1 MKDLLRIMIFLAI
14 VLIGLFYLDPSI
26 SENELLEAPR
36 PAEPLPSDNLTET
49 VLDVERPTSG
59 LSLYIGKSSEEWL
72 GEYGQPDRIEP
83 SAFAYEWW
91 VYDAAYSNFVMV
103 GVKEGRIVQVYAAG
117 ESTDVAPYEIGQ
129 KLQDLYRFT
138 IVQNEVTVKYG
149 TNTYTFNLSEADM
162 DKRLLVSFEEVYAQL
177 YIDAAGQELEAVRFM
192 DAETLIRHQPYDM
205 MYAGDLLVTP
215 TPSSTLQR
223 SIDEANARQ
232 LIDLTNVYRLRHQRS
247 PIHENPGASALAKQ
261 TSEEMAR
268 RDFSSDEMA
277 IEDLEARLQ
286 QADIQFKLAAINT
299 ASRYY
304 DGAETVHGWFNSPS
318 HRETLLGNQYN
329 QLGVGVF
336 GKYYS
341 QILLKQDLSVY
352 ESQ

>member
-36 PAEPLPSDNLTET
+36 PADPLPADNLTESA
-49 VLDVERPTSG
+49 LDVERPTSG
-59 LSLYIGKSSEEWL
+59 LSVHIGKPAEEWL
-72 GEYGQPDRIEP
+72 AEHGKPDRIEP
-83 SAFAYEWW
+83 SAFGYEWW

-103 GVKEGRIVQVYAAG
+103 GVKEGEVVQVYAAG
-117 ESTDVAPYEIGQ
+117 ESTDIEPYEIGQ
-129 KLQDLYRFT
+129 TIEELYRFT

-149 TNTYTFNLSEADM
+149 TNTYTFNLSEQDM
-162 DKRLLVSFEEVYAQL
+162 DKRILVSFEDLYAQL
-177 YIDAAGQELEAVRFM
+177 YLDAEDQQLEAVRFM

-205 MYAGDLLVTP
+205 MYSGDLLVTP
-215 TPSSTLQR
+215 RPSSTLQR
-223 SIDEANARQ
+223 SIDDANAKQ
-232 LIDLTNVYRLRHQRS
+232 LVDLTNVYRLRHQRS
-247 PIHENPGASALAKQ
+247 LVKENVGISLLAKQ

-268 RDFSSDEMA
+268 MEFTSAEM
-277 IEDLEARLQ
+277 EVSDLEARLQ
-286 QADIQFKLAAINT
+286 GADIPFDLAAINT

-304 DGAETVHGWFNSPS
+304 DAPETLHGWFNSLS
-318 HRETLLGNQYN
+318 HRGTLLSTQYN
-329 QLGVGVF
+329 QVGVGVF

-341 QILLKQDLSVY
+341 QILLKQDPGAY

>member
-36 PAEPLPSDNLTET
+36 PADPLPSDNLDDN
-49 VLDVERPTSG
+49 VMDVERPASG
-59 LSLYIGKSSEEWL
+59 LSVYIGQPAAEWL
-72 GEYGQPDRIEP
+72 SDHGKPDRIEP
-83 SAFAYEWW
+83 SAYAYEWW
-91 VYDAAYSNFVMV
+91 VYESGYSAFIMA

-117 ESTDVAPYEIGQ
+117 GATDVAPYSIGQ
-129 KLQDLYRFT
+129 TLDELYRFT
-138 IVQNEVTVKYG
+138 IIQNEVTVKFG
-149 TNTYTFNLSEADM
+149 TNTYTFTLNREDM
-162 DKRLLVSFEEVYAQL
+162 ERRILVSFDEVHAQL
-177 YIDAAGQELEAVRFM
+177 YVDAEDKRLEAVRFM

-215 TPSSTLQR
+215 RPSSTLQR

-247 PIHENPGASALAKQ
+247 PVQEHKGVSLLAKQ

-268 RDFSSDEMA
+268 MDFSSGEL
-277 IEDLEARLQ
+277 EVKDLERRLQ
-286 QADIQFKLAAINT
+286 EVDIQFDQAAINT

-304 DGAETVHGWFNSPS
+304 DAAETVHGWFNSS
-318 HRETLLGNQYN
+318 AHRDVLLGKPYN

-341 QILLKQDLSVY
+341 QILLKKETSIH

>member
-36 PAEPLPSDNLTET
+36 PADPLPSDNLTEN
-49 VLDVERPTSG
+49 VLDVDRPASG
-59 LSLYIGKSSEEWL
+59 LSTYIGKSTDEWL
-72 GEYGQPDRIEP
+72 ADRGKPDRIEP
-83 SAFAYEWW
+83 SAYAYEWW
-91 VYDAAYSNFVMV
+91 VYDASYSNYVLV
-103 GVKEGRIVQVYAAG
+103 GVKEGRIAQVFAAG
-117 ESTDVAPYEIGQ
+117 ESTDVAPYSIGQ
-129 KLQDLYRFT
+129 PLEELYRFT

-149 TNTYTFNLSEADM
+149 TNTYTFNLSQEDM
-162 DKRLLVSFEEVYAQL
+162 DKRILVSFDEVHAQL
-177 YIDAAGQELEAVRFM
+177 YIDSEDLQLEAVRFM

-215 TPSSTLQR
+215 RPSSTLQR
-223 SIDEANARQ
+223 SIDDANAKQ

-247 PIHENPGASALAKQ
+247 PISENRGVSILSRQ

-268 RDFSSDEMA
+268 MEFTSIELE

-286 QADIQFKLAAINT
+286 SADIQFEQAAINT

-304 DGAETVHGWFNSPS
+304 DAAETVHGWFNSQS
-318 HRETLLGNQYN
+318 HRSTLLGRQYN
-329 QLGVGVF
+329 QMGVGVF
-336 GKYYS
+336 GSYYS
-341 QILLKQDLSVY
+341 QILLKQDLDQY
-352 ESQ
+352 KSQ

>member
-36 PAEPLPSDNLTET
+36 PADPLPADNLTESG
-49 VLDVERPTSG
+49 LDVERPSSG
-59 LSLYIGKSSEEWL
+59 LSVHVGGASEDWL
-72 GEYGQPDRIEP
+72 AEHGQPDRIEP
-83 SAFAYEWW
+83 SAYAYEWW

-117 ESTDVAPYEIGQ
+117 ESTDIEPYEIGQ
-129 KLQDLYRFT
+129 TLEELYRFT

-149 TNTYTFNLSEADM
+149 TNTYTFNLSEQDM
-162 DKRLLVSFEEVYAQL
+162 DKRILVSFEDLYAQL
-177 YIDAAGQELEAVRFM
+177 YIDAEDQQLEAVRFM

-205 MYAGDLLVTP
+205 MYSGDLLVTP
-215 TPSSTLQR
+215 RPSSTLQR
-223 SIDEANARQ
+223 SIDEANAKQ
-232 LIDLTNVYRLRHQRS
+232 LVDLTNVYRLRHQRS
-247 PIHENPGASALAKQ
+247 LVQENIGISLLAKQ

-268 RDFSSDEMA
+268 MEFTSAEMEV
-277 IEDLEARLQ
+277 EDLEARLQ
-286 QADIQFKLAAINT
+286 GADIPFDLAAINT

-304 DGAETVHGWFNSPS
+304 DAPETLHGWFNSPT
-318 HRETLLGNQYN
+318 HRGTLLNTQYN
-329 QLGVGVF
+329 QVGVGVF

-341 QILLKQDLSVY
+341 QILLKQDPGVY

>member
-36 PAEPLPSDNLTET
+36 PAEPLPSNNLTET

-59 LSLYIGKSSEEWL
+59 LSFYIGKSAEEWL
-72 GEYGQPDRIEP
+72 GEHGQPDRIEP
-83 SAFAYEWW
+83 SAFSYEWW
-91 VYDAAYSNFVMV
+91 VYDAAYSNFVMA

-205 MYAGDLLVTP
+205 MYSGDLLVTP
-215 TPSSTLQR
+215 KPSSTLQR

-247 PIHENPGASALAKQ
+247 QIHENPGASALAKQ

-286 QADIQFKLAAINT
+286 RADIQFKLAAINT

-341 QILLKQDLSVY
+341 QILLKQDRSVY